1 MHPTHNRLTTRSN
14 RVGSTSIGDNM
25 PFKKASEN
33 GGVVDKNINTA
44 GRKSKKDKKSPR
56 QLRNSELEN
65 LLRKI
70 KPHVSKSVMVAVK
83 IMDKEED
90 VTDASKLKAATIIL
104 DLYKNTVQSLYD
116 GAEPDE
122 DENLEELNSAPVF
135 SLTVVDNSE
144 D

>member
-1 MHPTHNRLTTRSN
+1 
-14 RVGSTSIGDNM
+14 M

-144 D
+144 S